1 MRSRT
6 AKWFEC
12 AIAYA
17 KTNEQG
23 LAKKTVEKIALDA
36 LSFTEA
42 EAAAIEEMTPF
53 VSGEMEVKAI
63 SIAPYKEVFFTDSE
77 TADKWYKVKVE
88 FITIDEKTAKEKRS
102 AVTYLVQ
109 GSSSENAFDNT
120 NEMFRSSMSDYE
132 IKGVT
137 ETKILDVYEHIAK
150 KEEKE
155 DGEE

>member
-1 MRSRT
+1 MCYSIRKDQRT
-6 AKWFEC
+6 RISKE
-12 AIAYA
+12 
-17 KTNEQG
+17 
-23 LAKKTVEKIALDA
+23 TVEKIALDA

-88 FITIDEKTAKEKRS
+88 FIAIDEKTAKEKRS